1 METKHTKGEW
11 VVDKR
16 ASTRVH
22 YNDITIASC
31 GGGQNDIELEEQ
43 QSNAKLISAA
53 PDLLE
58 ALVNICK
65 KVEFCSLDNKSTFK
79 DEYKKA
85 INAINKASK

>member
-11 VVDKR
+11 TTANVNGISVWSKDNQMICNVLNTNKNEKE
-16 ASTRVH
+16 A
-22 YNDITIASC
+22 
-31 GGGQNDIELEEQ
+31 
-43 QSNAKLISAA
+43 NAKLIAAA

-85 INAINKASK
+85 INAINKATK